1 MQAEANF
8 WEEWGLIGKELIEFG
23 KQVQY
28 GNSLL
33 EVKFMAGNPAVII
46 RSKSVKAKYPDNKEA
61 EIAIAKELRDSEEGA
76 FDGARTFTVA
86 YHQGMITQVLL
97 DEYSNRLI
105 QSK

>member
-8 WEEWGLIGKELIEFG
+8 WEEWGNIGKELIEYG

-46 RSKSVKAKYPDNKEA
+46 RSKSIKKKYPSNKDA
-61 EIAIAKELRDSEEGA
+61 EIAIAKELRDSEEAA
-76 FDGARTFTVA
+76 FDGARTLTIA
-86 YHQGMITQVLL
+86 YHQGNITQVLL
-97 DEYSNRLI
+97 DQYSNALI
-105 QSK
+105 HSK